1 MSVVQQQIPP
11 TYPGTSEEEGAAP
24 SRGRLPA
31 MRYLGVDRLSGVY
44 TWGLL
49 VVLFGLWVPETFLTA
64 ATLRSI
70 GTGQAVT
77 AVAAMAL
84 IIPLA
89 AGLFDLS
96 VAATLG
102 VSAVLTLRLQIDGMS
117 PAMSVAVAL
126 AVGAA
131 VGAVNGFLVV
141 RVGVN
146 SFIATLGMSSLLA
159 ALASWITGGTQLVAP
174 LQSGFVEFGQSTL
187 LGVPTPVW
195 CAIALAILLFYVT
208 ELTTAGRYLH
218 AIGGNIEAARLV
230 GIRVDRMLFL
240 SLVSSGVLAASAGA
254 LLSAQLGSSSA
265 DIGPAYLLP
274 AFSAV
279 LLGATQIKTNGRVNV
294 FGTLVAVVLLA
305 TGIYGLQLIGTPSFI
320 SSLFNGAALILAVS
334 LSVRANRAR

>member
-1 MSVVQQQIPP
+1 MSAVEDQIRTAEPAAQ
-11 TYPGTSEEEGAAP
+11 GAEPAP
-24 SRGRLPA
+24 RSAATTRLA
-31 MRYLGVDRLSGVY
+31 RNLGLDRLSGVY
-44 TWGLL
+44 AWALL
-49 VVLFGLWVPETFLTA
+49 VVVFGVLVPETFLTSS
-64 ATLRSI
+64 TVRSI
-70 GTGQAVT
+70 GAGQAVT

-102 VSAVLTLRLQIDGMS
+102 VAAVLTLRLQGDGMS
-117 PAMSVAVAL
+117 PGLSVVVAL

-131 VGAVNGFLVV
+131 VGVVNGVLVV

-146 SFIATLGMSSLLA
+146 SFIATLGMSSVLA
-159 ALASWITGGTQLVAP
+159 ALAYWITDGTQLVVP
-174 LQSGFVEFGQSTL
+174 LPSGFVEFGQSTL
-187 LGVPTPVW
+187 LGIPTPVW
-195 CAIALAILLFYVT
+195 CVIGLALVLFYVM

-218 AIGGNIEAARLV
+218 AVGGNIEAARLV
-230 GIRVDRMLFL
+230 GIRVDRLLFL
-240 SLVSSGVLAASAGA
+240 SLVSSGVLAAAAGA

-279 LLGATQIKTNGRVNV
+279 LLGATQIKNNGRVNV

-305 TGIYGLQLIGTPSFI
+305 TGIYGLQLLGTPPFI
-320 SSLFNGAALILAVS
+320 SSLFNGIALILAVS
-334 LSVRANRAR
+334 LSLRANRGR